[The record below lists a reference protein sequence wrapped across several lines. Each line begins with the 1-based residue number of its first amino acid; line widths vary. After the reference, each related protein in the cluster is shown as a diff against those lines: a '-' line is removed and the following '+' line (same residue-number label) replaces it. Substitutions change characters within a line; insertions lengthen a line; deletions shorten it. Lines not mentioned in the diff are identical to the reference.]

1 MSARGGCKP
10 VPLQGGEVV
19 LAEEGYLRDSIL
31 LPAKQIVGGY
41 TNDMPSFQGRMS
53 EEQLLELVGYIKS
66 LGSKRRRRRPADETS
81 KIQDPEKLQAPNLK
95 QRPGNFGIGICRA
108 GVIKTP
114 SSALDLDLG
123 SWSFSGSWMLN
134 LLDR

>member
-31 LPAKQIVGGY
+31 LPAKQIVGGS
-41 TNDMPSFQGRMS
+41 TW
-53 EEQLLELVGYIKS
+53 I
-66 LGSKRRRRRPADETS
+66 
-81 KIQDPEKLQAPNLK
+81 
-95 QRPGNFGIGICRA
+95 
-108 GVIKTP
+108 
-114 SSALDLDLG
+114 LDLG
-123 SWSFSGSWMLN
+123 CWMLN